1 MVIAKKGDFILC
13 HRKFL
18 GRDPLTTYEIEIC
31 KLLKNG
37 ITMVLCKLD
46 RQNKN
51 LISLENRLLQYIETQ
66 NDINDVKLLV
76 EILYKIYETDEI
88 KVEVKI

>member
-46 RQNKN
+46 R
-51 LISLENRLLQYIETQ
+51 
-66 NDINDVKLLV
+66 
-76 EILYKIYETDEI
+76 
-88 KVEVKI
+88 